1 MMARRALRPAF
12 RPCRA
17 VAAGLLATVAL
28 SAGFASASDD
38 PGVRIARTPTGVR
51 YGLWGQAAGRPAPLV
66 IVLAKTIEGT
76 LGDAY
81 FRQAGNS
88 LAAPSS
94 GGDPVLCASI
104 DLPCHG
110 MEHRDGEPRELAGW
124 RHRLERGEDPM
135 ADNNRRLSE
144 LLDHLVGTGVA
155 DPRRIA
161 VIGTSRGGFLAAH
174 FLAHDSRVAC
184 GVAYC
189 PVTDLAALTE
199 FMGAEAVPAVRLAA
213 LHRIAAALAGRPL
226 WMTIGGDDER
236 VGTDRA
242 IALAADIT
250 AAAAARDVPDRVE
263 LRVVAESPGHGT
275 PAGAAERSAA
285 WIRARFAE
293 TDAPLPGR

>member
-1 MMARRALRPAF
+1 MMARHGLQPAW
-12 RPCRA
+12 RLSRRM
-17 VAAGLLATVAL
+17 AAGLLATVAL
-28 SAGFASASDD
+28 SAGIASAADAA
-38 PGVRIARTPTGVR
+38 GVRIARTPTGVR
-51 YGLWGQAAGRPAPLV
+51 YGLWGPAAGRPAPLV

-88 LAAPSS
+88 LAAASA
-94 GGDPVLCASI
+94 GDDPAVCASI

-110 MEHRDGEPRELAGW
+110 LEHRAGEPKELAGW
-124 RHRLERGEDPM
+124 RHRLERGEDPI
-135 ADNNRRLSE
+135 AANNRRLSE

-189 PVTDLAALTE
+189 PVTDLTALTE
-199 FMGAEAVPAVRLAA
+199 FQGAEAVPAVRVVA

-250 AAAAARDVPDRVE
+250 AAAAADDLPDRVE
-263 LRVVAESPGHGT
+263 LRVVAESPGHST

-285 WIRARFAE
+285 WVRARFAE
-293 TDAPLPGR
+293 TSAPPSGR